1 MERAQTLQ
9 VGKGQRSDQVDG
21 VSRQSQINQS
31 GHVDKVVPSH
41 LHDKVVRQP
50 QLHGAPVHMRRH
62 EQEALVGTQRAQ
74 RLGQVAAHAVEGAG
88 GDHAP
93 SLPRS
98 NQRGQ
103 QAAREQS
110 QPVERGER
118 GGVGKGSFCRPG
130 TWAVDEMRGG
140 SQGRDE
146 ERADEENGEDGQ
158 REGEMFCPF
167 LRMGL

>member
-21 VSRQSQINQS
+21 VSRQSQVDQP
-31 GHVDKVVPSH
+31 GHVDKVAPAH
-41 LHDKVVRQP
+41 LHDEVVRQP

-93 SLPRS
+93 SLPGS
-98 NQRGQ
+98 DQRGQ
-103 QAAREQS
+103 QAAGEQS

-118 GGVGKGSFCRPG
+118 GGVGQGSFCRPG
-130 TWAVDEMRGG
+130 TWAVDESRGG
-140 SQGRDE
+140 SQRGEE
-146 ERADEENGEDGQ
+146 ERAGEEDGEDG
-158 REGEMFCPF
+158 RGEGEMFCPL